1 MGCLLCQSLS
11 SGGGAALLYA
21 DNGAWALLVA
31 SRRRCYFPLRKQQTR
46 TQDSTNAVRPSH
58 EQRVMAEEGKQTL
71 PGGHKQTSLMKDEQG
86 KTTLACGH
94 ECTLYAGMAMSTSAS
109 SCWSKRST
117 KCCECMHTATEEPC
131 IYIDG
136 LGEQTCPRWQFYCAA
151 CVSRCAPDGGTMWDA
166 GKMTRVLVFEPGT
179 RMLMNAAPKA
189 VTQTAAAS
197 QAKVAAAA
205 AAVTAAA
212 APAAWLGVA
221 RQTLLA
227 VKLAEQAQ
235 PVLAEQAQP
244 VLAEQAQPV
253 LAEQAQPALV
263 PPRNAAAA
271 AASHRKR
278 SQPTARKPRHP
289 GLVREGQHTPCTHHA

>member
-1 MGCLLCQSLS
+1 MGGLLCQSLS
-11 SGGGAALLYA
+11 SERFYTQTWARGHRARFLGGAL
-21 DNGAWALLVA
+21 
-31 SRRRCYFPLRKQQTR
+31 PLAKEGNANAET
-46 TQDSTNAVRPSH
+46 AVRPTH
-58 EQRVMAEEGKQTL
+58 EQRAMAEEGQQTL
-71 PGGHKQTSLMKDEQG
+71 PGGHTQTSLMKDEQG

-151 CVSRCAPDGGTMWDA
+151 CISRCAPDGGTMWDA
-166 GKMTRVLVFEPGT
+166 GKMKRVLVFEPGT
-179 RMLMNAAPKA
+179 RVLMNAAPKA

-205 AAVTAAA
+205 AAVTAAP

-235 PVLAEQAQP
+235 PVTLLEERYEAAP
-244 VLAEQAQPV
+244 VASALPPV
-253 LAEQAQPALV
+253 TL
-263 PPRNAAAA
+263 PPRNVAAA

-278 SQPTARKPRHP
+278 SQPTARKPRQP
-289 GLVREGQHTPCTHHA
+289 GLVRDEGQHIPCTHHA

>member
-1 MGCLLCQSLS
+1 
-11 SGGGAALLYA
+11 
-21 DNGAWALLVA
+21 
-31 SRRRCYFPLRKQQTR
+31 
-46 TQDSTNAVRPSH
+46 
-58 EQRVMAEEGKQTL
+58 MAEEGQQTL
-71 PGGHKQTSLMKDEQG
+71 PGGHKQTILMKDEQG

-109 SCWSKRST
+109 SFWSKRST

-151 CVSRCAPDGGTMWDA
+151 CISRCAPDGGTMWDA
-166 GKMTRVLVFEPGT
+166 GKMKRVLVFGPGT
-179 RMLMNAAPKA
+179 RVLMNAAPKA

-205 AAVTAAA
+205 AAVTAAP

-235 PVLAEQAQP
+235 PVA
-244 VLAEQAQPV
+244 
-253 LAEQAQPALV
+253 
-263 PPRNAAAA
+263 
-271 AASHRKR
+271 
-278 SQPTARKPRHP
+278 T
-289 GLVREGQHTPCTHHA
+289 GGT